1 MYRNV
6 KCVAAHK
13 TFQKPQ
19 KVIKMNKNI
28 KNIENKAEKVIND
41 LTAENKKL
49 TEEKELLKKQI
60 GIVLRS
66 NDRLR
71 QENQALYS
79 ELDNEKDHSQ
89 SLYDEV
95 YDLNVQLETIKAMGM
110 FEFGAT
116 YGTDEQNSKTGRL
129 FAKALTGGI

>member
-1 MYRNV
+1 
-6 KCVAAHK
+6 
-13 TFQKPQ
+13 
-19 KVIKMNKNI
+19 MNKNI

-49 TEEKELLKKQI
+49 QEKNELLETQI
-60 GIVLRS
+60 RIVLNF

-71 QENQALYS
+71 HENTALYA

-95 YDLNVQLETIKAMGM
+95 YDLNVQLETIKSLSM
-110 FEFGAT
+110 FEFGAK
-116 YGTDEQNSKTGRL
+116 YGTDEQNSEDGKL
-129 FAKALTGGI
+129 FAKALTGGL